1 MNLLEAL
8 IEAYP
13 DTEFLIA
20 DGFDD
25 AVIGYHQSSE
35 RLVYSIKKCIEI
47 LMREGMEE
55 EDALEHF
62 YYNVEGSY
70 VGEKTPI
77 WADDNLDYEDYDRGG
92 KIF

>member
-77 WADDNLDYEDYDRGG
+77 WADDTFDYEDYGRGG

>member
-1 MNLLEAL
+1 MLESL
-8 IEAYP
+8 IEAHP
-13 DTEFLIA
+13 DAEFLIA

-25 AVIGYHQSSE
+25 AIIGYHPGSE
-35 RLVYSIKKCIEI
+35 RLIYSISKSIRI
-47 LMREGMEE
+47 LMNEGMDE

-77 WADDNLDYEDYDRGG
+77 WSDDTNLAGWYE
-92 KIF
+92 

>member
-1 MNLLEAL
+1 MLEAL
-8 IEAYP
+8 MEAHP
-13 DTEFLIA
+13 ETEFLKA

-25 AVIGYHQSSE
+25 AIIGYHPRSE
-35 RLVYSIKKCIEI
+35 RLIYSTAKAIRI
-47 LMREGMEE
+47 LVEEGLDE

-77 WADDNLDYEDYDRGG
+77 WSDDLNLSFWNE
-92 KIF
+92 

>member
-1 MNLLEAL
+1 MTMLESL
-8 IEAYP
+8 IEAHP
-13 DTEFLIA
+13 DAEFLIA

-25 AVIGYHQSSE
+25 AIIGYHPGSE
-35 RLVYSIKKCIEI
+35 RLIYSISKSIRI
-47 LMREGMEE
+47 LMNEGMDE

-77 WADDNLDYEDYDRGG
+77 WSDDTNLAGWYE
-92 KIF
+92 